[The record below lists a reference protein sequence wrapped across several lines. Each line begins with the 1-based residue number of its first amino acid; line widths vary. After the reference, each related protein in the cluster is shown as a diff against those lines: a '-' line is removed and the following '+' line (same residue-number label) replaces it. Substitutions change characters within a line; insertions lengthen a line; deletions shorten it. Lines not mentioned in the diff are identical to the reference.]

1 MAMAPERIA
10 ERVDELLESIRHGT
24 SHAFAEHNAMVTI
37 GYIRQVHE
45 MGIIDAL
52 QFQVLV
58 QAVNQAA
65 DAWLPTIDEDG
76 FPLDDD
82 NR

>member
-1 MAMAPERIA
+1 MVMTPSRVT

-24 SHAFAEHNAMVTI
+24 SHAFAEHNAVVTI

-52 QFQVLV
+52 QFEVLV

-76 FPLDDD
+76 FPLEDVS
-82 NR
+82 R